1 MGEPKDGRASV
12 GAINSA
18 GFTTGRFQKLRIYHI
33 NMMHFPSM
41 KTLLYSFLRCMNSS
55 GRETFTVQRRIKK

>member
-33 NMMHFPSM
+33 NMMRFPSI
-41 KTLLYSFLRCMNSS
+41 KTLLFSFVRCMNRS
-55 GRETFTVQRRIKK
+55 GRETFPVQRRIQQ